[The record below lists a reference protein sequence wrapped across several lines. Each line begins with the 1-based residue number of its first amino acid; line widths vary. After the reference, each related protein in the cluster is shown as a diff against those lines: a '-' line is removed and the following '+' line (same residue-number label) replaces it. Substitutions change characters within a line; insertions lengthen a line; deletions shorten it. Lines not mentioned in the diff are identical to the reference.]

1 MALIAMQ
8 TLVPPKSLLLVH
20 KLVHSRVNLLVN
32 QKRQQNNVGRE
43 GYGEHE
49 SRPHGIKAMKKLRKT
64 NGKEK
69 ASASASPSAASA
81 SPSAEFS
88 KMFEL
93 KQKDLEGMK
102 ELQKLSILD
111 SLIAKK
117 ENLDEE
123 DKVVKKKLV
132 AELFLT

>member
-1 MALIAMQ
+1 MNP
-8 TLVPPKSLLLVH
+8 TPNKST
-20 KLVHSRVNLLVN
+20 SSN
-32 QKRQQNNVGRE
+32 KRKANDAAPSSGSVV
-43 GYGEHE
+43 GEHE
-49 SRPHGIKAMKKLRKT
+49 SRPPGIKAMKKLRKT
-64 NGKEK
+64 KGKEK
-69 ASASASPSAASA
+69 ASSSASPSAASASPSAASA

>member
-1 MALIAMQ
+1 MSSLSIHRSGDLKSKSKSFPYAFVSSSPLS
-8 TLVPPKSLLLVH
+8 PKSHL
-20 KLVHSRVNLLVN
+20 RRN
-32 QKRQQNNVGRE
+32 RQ
-43 GYGEHE
+43 GEHE
-49 SRPHGIKAMKKLRKT
+49 SRPPGIKEMKKLRKT
-64 NGKEK
+64 KGKEK
-69 ASASASPSAASA
+69 ASASAAPSAASA

-93 KQKDLEGMK
+93 KLKDLEGMK